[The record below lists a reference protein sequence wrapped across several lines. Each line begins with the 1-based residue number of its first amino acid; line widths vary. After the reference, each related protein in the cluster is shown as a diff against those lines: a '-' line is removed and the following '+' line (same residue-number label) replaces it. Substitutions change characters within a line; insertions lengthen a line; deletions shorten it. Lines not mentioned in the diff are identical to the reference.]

1 MHPASG
7 AGDEPADY
15 TPDPRRWKALAVCL
29 VAGFMSLLD
38 VSIVNVA
45 LPAIKVGLHAT
56 QSDLQWVVSGYALTF
71 GLILVPSGRFGDA
84 RGRRN
89 VFILGV
95 AVFAVAS
102 AGCGISP
109 DPTLLIVTRLIQ
121 GLAAGLLIPQVSG
134 LIQQLFRGAERG
146 KAFGLLG
153 ATIGVSTAIGPL
165 LGGLLIAVG
174 GEREGWRYVFYV
186 NVPIGALAIL
196 LALRL
201 IPATPAENRRRQ
213 NLDPVGV
220 ALLGV
225 GVVLLLLPL
234 AEEQQW
240 HGRSKWLLL
249 VAALAV
255 FAVFVW
261 WERRYGRRRDSLVNL
276 ELFGKR
282 SYGLGLI
289 IGLVYLAGFTATFFV
304 FTLFLQ
310 QGQHYSALEAGIA
323 VTPFAAGSAV
333 SSALAG
339 RVITK
344 FGRPLVA
351 VGLAVVAIGVGG
363 AVLAVHLVPGRAVG
377 WATTAPLLVAGAGSG
392 AVISPNLTLTL
403 SEVPVREAGS
413 AGGVLQTFQ
422 RIGSAIGI
430 ATVGSVFFATVASSR
445 NDYATA
451 FQKAVLLS
459 VAFDVVALIA
469 ALADVAAGRAADAR
483 HHRRTARHRPA

>member
-351 VGLAVVAIGVGG
+351 VGLAVVAIGVAG

-377 WATTAPLLVAGAGSG
+377 WATAAPLLVAGAGSG

>member
-1 MHPASG
+1 MQAGG
-7 AGDEPADY
+7 AAEESAEY

-45 LPAIKVGLHAT
+45 LPSIKVGLHGT

-71 GLILVPSGRFGDA
+71 GLVLVPSGRFGDA

-95 AVFAVAS
+95 AVFALAS

-109 DPTLLIVTRLIQ
+109 NAMLLIITRLIQ

-146 KAFGLLG
+146 RAFGLLG
-153 ATIGVSTAIGPL
+153 ATIGISTAVGPL
-165 LGGLLIAVG
+165 LGGVLIAIF

-196 LALRL
+196 LAYRL
-201 IPATPAENRRRQ
+201 IPARRPEQRRRQ
-213 NLDPVGV
+213 HLDPVGV
-220 ALLGV
+220 ILLGL

-234 AEEQQW
+234 AEEQEWRGQA
-240 HGRSKWLLL
+240 KWLLV
-249 VAALAV
+249 VAAV
-255 FAVFVW
+255 GVFVAFIF
-261 WERRYGRRRDSLVNL
+261 WERRYGRSRDSLINL
-276 ELFGKR
+276 ELFRRR
-282 SYGLGLI
+282 SYALGLL
-289 IGLVYLAGFTATFFV
+289 IGLIYLAGFTATFFV

-310 QGQHYSALEAGIA
+310 QGKHYSALEAGVA

-333 SSALAG
+333 SAALAG

-344 FGRPLVA
+344 LGRPLVA
-351 VGLAVVAIGVGG
+351 AGLAMVALGVGG
-363 AVLAVHLVPGRAVG
+363 AVVAVHLVPGRGVG
-377 WATTAPLLVAGAGSG
+377 FATAAPLLLAGVGSG

-430 ATVGSVFFATVASSR
+430 ATVGSVFFATVASTH
-445 NDYATA
+445 NDYSSA
-451 FQKAVLLS
+451 FQRAVLLS
-459 VAFDVVALIA
+459 VAFDVVALCA
-469 ALADVAAGRAADAR
+469 ALVDVFAGRAENARQRRADRAGR
-483 HHRRTARHRPA
+483 HA